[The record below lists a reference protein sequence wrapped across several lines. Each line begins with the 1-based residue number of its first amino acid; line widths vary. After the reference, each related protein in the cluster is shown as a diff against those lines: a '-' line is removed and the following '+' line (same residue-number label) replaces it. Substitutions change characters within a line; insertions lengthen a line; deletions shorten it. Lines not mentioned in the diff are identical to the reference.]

1 MGIHGVDESDYV
13 KLSNMQFLY
22 EELKKADKVISY

>member
-1 MGIHGVDESDYV
+1 MSIHGVDENETV

-22 EELKKADKVISY
+22 EEMSKADKIMNF

>member
-1 MGIHGVDESDYV
+1 MDIHGVDASDTV

-22 EELKKADKVISY
+22 DEMCKADKIMNF